1 MVFLAKFIIIAGE
14 IWFVSLWENEIPF
27 VVETWFFDKKHSR
40 EVTFD
45 VFCGCCSV
53 LISDFCPSVRCCPR
67 PQEKDNQRSRGLQGM
82 VREFERLA
90 FLGLNGWVVNVGEIL
105 KLNMGLP
112 WVCLRCIF
120 PMGDPPFGE
129 SIGFNMVWAI
139 YTDLTGTE
147 TWNHGQWD
155 GSSQKWPYFWL
166 VNYCNLPRHGV

>member
-1 MVFLAKFIIIAGE
+1 MKSDLFLYEKMKSLLWLKPDSLTNNTQE
-14 IWFVSLWENEIPF
+14 KSLLMCFVGVALCWSVIF
-27 VVETWFFDKKHSR
+27 VHQFVAARD
-40 EVTFD
+40 
-45 VFCGCCSV
+45 
-53 LISDFCPSVRCCPR
+53 